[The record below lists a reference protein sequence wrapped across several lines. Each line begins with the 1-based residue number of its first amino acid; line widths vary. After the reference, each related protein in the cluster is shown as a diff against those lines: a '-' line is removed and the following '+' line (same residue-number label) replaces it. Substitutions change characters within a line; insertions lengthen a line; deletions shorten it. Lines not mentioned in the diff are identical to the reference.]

1 MKILIII
8 LTSFFIQI
16 NNNIPEVNKEIAVT
30 DSSIYVKKKKKNR
43 DAYYCIIIG
52 TLIYIALGLENKK
65 DKHK

>member
-30 DSSIYVKKKKKNR
+30 DSSIYVKKKKR
-43 DAYYCIIIG
+43 IEMLII
-52 TLIYIALGLENKK
+52 A
-65 DKHK
+65 